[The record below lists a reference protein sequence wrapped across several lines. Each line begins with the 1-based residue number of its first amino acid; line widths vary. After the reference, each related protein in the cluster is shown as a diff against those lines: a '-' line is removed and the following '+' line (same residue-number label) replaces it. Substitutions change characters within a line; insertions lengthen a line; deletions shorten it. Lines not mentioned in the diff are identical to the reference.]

1 MLGGFI
7 IPSIANENFHYH
19 HKLIKFHYYIEQCL
33 ELNRI
38 SNANTS
44 LEIAKIYP
52 SILSMSVL
60 DMQSNIFKINTK
72 SNVAPIMEV
81 LFHVNPL
88 TWL

>member
-1 MLGGFI
+1 MGDDAKTSF
-7 IPSIANENFHYH
+7 
-19 HKLIKFHYYIEQCL
+19 Q
-33 ELNRI
+33 RI
-38 SNANTS
+38 SNVNTS
-44 LEIAKIYP
+44 LEVAKIYP

-72 SNVAPIMEV
+72 SNVVAIMEV